1 MLQIVAQRRRHRDIA
16 ARARRDRARRAQVQR
31 HCKQRVAQVEE
42 ALDLRPRHQLPENV
56 RAARPVQVR
65 HQTRRAGKRKRGQ
78 IVRPRRERQRRCAVH
93 FRRQARVRTR
103 RPRRRQRR
111 LVEIQCHRRGRRR
124 HRAVID
130 RDRLCRRRGVAVT
143 VRDLVGEA
151 RANARGIVQVGVRIE
166 RPGPVRLEGVDSVR
180 RRELEHAAAK
190 VRPGRDRNQ
199 PGPKVHAGHRRA
211 VRALRVVRQQIG
223 ARRSAVGLDHRQGRS
238 RRSRRYVI
246 DDGDIDRRCGRVA
259 VDVRHSHGQ
268 AFEQGIVALH
278 RRVLLVVKKRIA
290 VAHRGA
296 IEPGDRES
304 VAGGGRERGR
314 REHAVRYDG
323 MTIDHQIV

>member
-1 MLQIVAQRRRHRDIA
+1 MKQLKCCNVGFDCPAVVQASSEEEVL
-16 ARARRDRARRAQVQR
+16 AQVAK
-31 HCKQRVAQVEE
+31 H
-42 ALDLRPRHQLPENV
+42 ALEVHGVTVGAPPWS
-56 RAARPVQVR
+56 RAAPC
-65 HQTRRAGKRKRGQ
+65 
-78 IVRPRRERQRRCAVH
+78 RQRDA
-93 FRRQARVRTR
+93 AS
-103 RPRRRQRR
+103 
-111 LVEIQCHRRGRRR
+111 
-124 HRAVID
+124 
-130 RDRLCRRRGVAVT
+130 
-143 VRDLVGEA
+143 
-151 RANARGIVQVGVRIE
+151 
-166 RPGPVRLEGVDSVR
+166 VRLEGVDSVR

-223 ARRSAVGLDHRQGRS
+223 ACRSAVGLDHRQGRS

-296 IEPGDRES
+296 IEPGDREKFVEGIELAKIGNQIKNLEIAVKKKS
-304 VAGGGRERGR
+304 GELEYFQVTMDPERGTNGEIESVFGACQCVTER
-314 REHAVRYDG
+314 KALERKYQQAQKKFHRTLPSG
-323 MTIDHQIV
+323 SRPSRCS